1 MTKVPAL
8 ISYGNTKFEFK
19 KIKINSFLLYRSALK
34 LKSVGLVFSI
44 FNFFLLTK
52 LLRQGNQVMKKITYF
67 NLALTTLS
75 FLNVENVWI
84 L

>member
-19 KIKINSFLLYRSALK
+19 KIKINSFLLYISALK
-34 LKSVGLVFSI
+34 LQSVGLVFSI
-44 FNFFLLTK
+44 FFFLLTK